1 MDSTATDTVTPSRVR
16 VKALLFAHLRA
27 STGRREVELELEPGA
42 TPRTAA
48 DALGALFPQAQLR
61 GVMVAVN
68 EHYVD
73 PEHPL
78 SDGDVV
84 AFLPPVSGG

>member
-1 MDSTATDTVTPSRVR
+1 MGATTTTRLR

-27 STGRREVELELEPGA
+27 STGRSEVELELGEGA
-42 TPRTAA
+42 TVRAA
-48 DALGALFPQAQLR
+48 AAVLEDLFPAANLR

-68 EHYVD
+68 ERYAD
-73 PEHPL
+73 PDAPL
-78 SDGDVV
+78 SDGDTV